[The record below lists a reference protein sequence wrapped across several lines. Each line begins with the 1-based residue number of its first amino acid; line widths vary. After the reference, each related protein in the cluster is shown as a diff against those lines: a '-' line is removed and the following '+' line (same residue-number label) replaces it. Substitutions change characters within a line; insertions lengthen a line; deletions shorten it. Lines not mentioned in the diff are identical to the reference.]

1 MEGKLISILFC
12 FSCLFCLNFVAASGS
27 IDYKLVLE
35 TEQIR
40 RHIEIRRE
48 LEKDATP
55 FLKDTQFERDP
66 SYMMRKNNKYGLLTP
81 IPTSWM
87 EFLTTF
93 SLFDLTMGIFSLLAL
108 GFGSFYFV
116 WRMNPFT
123 SKNEK

>member
-1 MEGKLISILFC
+1 MNRKLNSILFC
-12 FSCLFCLNFVAASGS
+12 FSCLFFLTFVFGSGPP
-27 IDYKLVLE
+27 IDHKLVLE

-55 FLKDTQFERDP
+55 FLEDTQLELD
-66 SYMMRKNNKYGLLTP
+66 SSEQKKNYNYVQLNP

-87 EFLTTF
+87 EFLTAF
-93 SLFDLTMGIFSLLAL
+93 SLFDLIMGIFSLLAL
-108 GFGSFYFV
+108 GFGLFYFV

-123 SKNEK
+123 SKIEK